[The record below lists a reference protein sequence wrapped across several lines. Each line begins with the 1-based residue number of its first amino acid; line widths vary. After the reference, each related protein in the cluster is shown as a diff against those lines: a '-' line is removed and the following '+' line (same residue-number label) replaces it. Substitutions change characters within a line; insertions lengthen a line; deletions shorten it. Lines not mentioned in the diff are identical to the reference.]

1 MEQMEEKDMQN
12 TRPAEV
18 TLSRDLKLIDI
29 TMIGVGAMIGA
40 GIFVLTGSAAGAAGP
55 ALILAFLLNGLVT
68 SLTAMAYAELGSCFF
83 EAGGGYL
90 WVKEGLGGTPGF
102 LSGWI
107 SWFAHSVA
115 CSLYGLGFG
124 RFATELWLVAG
135 LPTLGLSVHQ
145 MTLAFMTL
153 VILFFTF
160 INYLGASE
168 TGTVGNIVTTTKVLI
183 LIAFAAFG
191 LKAMLSAPA
200 WATRFTGDFLP
211 YGLGGVFTAM
221 GLTFIAFE
229 GYEIIAQSGE
239 EVKDPGRNIPRAI
252 FISIATVVIIYVLVA
267 TVSIGAVMPPAGLK
281 VWEYLGQ
288 KKEIAIVE
296 AASQFMPYGRVLLLL
311 SGLAST
317 ASALNATIYSSSRV
331 SFAMGRDRNLPAIFG
346 QVHPT
351 RHTPYWAIWIS
362 GLVILG
368 MAWGLPIEDVASAAD
383 ILFLLLFI
391 FVNITVMTMRN
402 RRPDLPRSF
411 KVPFMPYV
419 PLLAI
424 ASNLFLAVYMF
435 RFSPKAW
442 YVIILWIASGLLAY
456 WGYFAKL
463 EAMEKPSEIL
473 LEEVLLSKRYSV
485 LVPVANEQQARL
497 LGLIGSI
504 IAKAHDGEVLALNV
518 ARVPPQLSLYDG
530 RLFLKEG
537 RPLLEAVIQEAKKL
551 DVPVHTM
558 IRLGRSV
565 PEAIRKTAA
574 ENASDLIVLG
584 WPGYTT
590 TAGRLFGSVIDP
602 LAGNPPTDLAIVRYR
617 KRRQLRKILVPI
629 AGGANSRLATHL
641 ACDMASVNPEP
652 VTIVG
657 LHVVPP
663 RSDQAARIRGEKF
676 IRQAFGNV
684 QCRWESMVVEGED
697 VAETIVRVAEE
708 YEFDL
713 IVIGAGEESL
723 LRTILVGD
731 IATRVAKE
739 SPVTVIVVKRRAGLI
754 RSFLK
759 EALVEAPVET
769 AAEVGED
776 G

>member
-1 MEQMEEKDMQN
+1 MNGDEH
-12 TRPAEV
+12 TEV
-18 TLSRDLKLIDI
+18 TLSRDLRLLDI

-40 GIFVLTGSAAGAAGP
+40 GIFVLTGSAAGVAGP
-55 ALILAFLLNGLVT
+55 GLVLAFLLNGLVT

-90 WVKEGLGGTPGF
+90 WVKEGMGGTAGF

-124 RFATELWLVAG
+124 RFATELWLIAG
-135 LPTLGLSVHQ
+135 LPTFGLSVSH
-145 MTLAFMTL
+145 MTLAFMTF
-153 VILFFTF
+153 VILLFTF
-160 INYLGASE
+160 INFLGASE
-168 TGTVGNIVTTTKVLI
+168 TGTVGNIVTGTKVFI
-183 LIAFAAFG
+183 LLLFILFG
-191 LKAMLSAPA
+191 FKAMLSAPTWTA
-200 WATRFTGDFLP
+200 RFTEDFLP

-252 FISIATVVIIYVLVA
+252 FISIAVVVAIYILVA
-267 TVSIGAVMPPAGLK
+267 VVSIGAVVPPAGLK
-281 VWEYLGQ
+281 VWEYLGH
-288 KKEIAIVE
+288 KREIAIVE

-317 ASALNATIYSSSRV
+317 ASALNATVYSSSRV
-331 SFAMGRDRNLPAIFG
+331 SFAMGRDRNLPAVFG

-351 RHTPYWAIWIS
+351 RHTPHWAIWIS
-362 GLVILG
+362 GLLILG
-368 MAWGLPIEDVASAAD
+368 MAWALPIEDVASAAD

-402 RRPDLPRSF
+402 RRPDLKRSF
-411 KVPFMPYV
+411 KVPFTPYV

-442 YVIILWIASGLLAY
+442 YVIILWIALGLLAY

-485 LVPVANEQQARL
+485 LVPVSNEQQAHL

-518 ARVPPQLSLYDG
+518 AKVPRQLSLYDG

-574 ENASDLIVLG
+574 ENASDIIVLG

-617 KRRQLRKILVPI
+617 KRRPLRKILVPI
-629 AGGANSRLATHL
+629 AGGVNSRLAVQL

-663 RSDQAARIRGEKF
+663 RSDEAARMRGEKF
-676 IRQAFGNV
+676 IRQAFGSAK
-684 QCRWESMVVEGED
+684 CWWEPMIVEGED
-697 VAETIVRVAEE
+697 VAETILKVAREGD
-708 YEFDL
+708 FDL
-713 IVIGAGEESL
+713 IVIGASGESL
-723 LRTILVGD
+723 LHTILVGD

-739 SPVTVIVVKRRAGLI
+739 SPVTVIVVKRRSSPI
-754 RSFLK
+754 RSFIK
-759 EALVEAPVET
+759 EALVEAPM
-769 AAEVGED
+769 EVPEGGE
-776 G
+776 